1 MFEINNLLTAIG
13 VLFYLGLIILSAM
26 YIMKGYKKYKVFQ
39 KRQSFRLIK
48 GEDVEPEIC
57 SRHKRNNN

>member
-1 MFEINNLLTAIG
+1 MFEISNLLAIICI
-13 VLFYLGLIILSAM
+13 LFYLGLLILLAM
-26 YIMKGYKKYKVFQ
+26 YIIKGYKKHRVLQ